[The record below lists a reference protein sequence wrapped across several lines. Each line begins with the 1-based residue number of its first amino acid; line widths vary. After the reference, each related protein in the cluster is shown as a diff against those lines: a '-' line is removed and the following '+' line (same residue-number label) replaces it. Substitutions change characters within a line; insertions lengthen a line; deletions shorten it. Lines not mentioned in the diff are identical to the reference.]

1 MCGRIWSSL
10 SALLSSL
17 QLNLRVNV
25 FAMLINQAKRRI
37 EDELIDN
44 FKETVVSAET
54 VKNITGKMIR
64 KMPKREH
71 FQYRSLEFVENEFTS
86 FARKAFRDISDSGKN

>member
-1 MCGRIWSSL
+1 MWEDLEFFERAVEFAPTESS
-10 SALLSSL
+10 
-17 QLNLRVNV
+17 RER
-25 FAMLINQAKRRI
+25 FAMLIKQAKRRI

-71 FQYRSLEFVENEFTS
+71 FQYRSLEFVENEFIS